1 MLAVLDW
8 ETLIA
13 EPVRSMLSKIMGF
26 LPTLLGALIILVVG
40 WIIAKLLRQLIDKL
54 LQIVRFDTLADK
66 TGISDVLKKG
76 DSIATLES
84 VKAAA
89 DVYLPASGKVV
100 AINQALPEN
109 PEKVNSDPWGEAW
122 MVKIELTDPAEL
134 NDLLDAASYEAKI
147 AESK

>member
-1 MLAVLDW
+1 MNIPAKFKFTPNDEWLNIEGNTGTVGITDYAQ
-8 ETLIA
+8 EQ
-13 EPVRSMLSKIMGF
+13 LSDIVF
-26 LPTLLGALIILVVG
+26 VEILVG
-40 WIIAKLLRQLIDKL
+40 E
-54 LQIVRFDTLADK
+54 
-66 TGISDVLKKG
+66 GDVLKKG

-100 AINQALPEN
+100 AINEALPEN